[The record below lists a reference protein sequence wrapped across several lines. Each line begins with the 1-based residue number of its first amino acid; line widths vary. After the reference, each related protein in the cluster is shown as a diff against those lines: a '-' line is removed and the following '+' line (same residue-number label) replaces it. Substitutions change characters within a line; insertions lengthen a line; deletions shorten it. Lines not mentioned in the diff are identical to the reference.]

1 MKSGEC
7 RVTEQKPKMRSMF
20 GGKAS
25 GGIFDIPVAE
35 VGNTRDADMVVIG
48 APCATPYT
56 SVGPY
61 CADAPDAI
69 RDAFGWPGVL
79 EHHDFDVD
87 GNILCN
93 DASAV
98 DWGNLPY
105 DEVDFAANRE
115 NICERVKSVL
125 QAGAVPMV
133 LGGDDS
139 IPIPVLRAYGDR
151 GPLTI
156 LQLDAHI
163 DWRDEVYGET
173 MGLSSNMRRA
183 SEMPWVENI
192 IQVGARGIG
201 SARPSDRQDAIDWGV
216 QFFPMREVARNG
228 LSAIIEAI
236 PENCNLF
243 ITLDID
249 SMDPAVVPAVIG
261 PAPGGLSYWDMVT
274 LLESAGS
281 RAKIVGFDL
290 AELMP
295 SADIGG
301 RGALVA
307 ARIVAVIMGLIS
319 KQKGNGF

>member
-1 MKSGEC
+1 M
-7 RVTEQKPKMRSMF
+7 TEQSPKMRSMF
-20 GGKAS
+20 GGKTS
-25 GGIFDIPVAE
+25 GGLFDIPLVE
-35 VGNTRDADMVVIG
+35 VGNTMNADMVVLG
-48 APCATPYT
+48 VPCATPYT

-79 EHHDFDVD
+79 DHHDFDVD

-93 DASAV
+93 GASAV
-98 DWGNLPY
+98 DWGNLSY
-105 DEVDFAANRE
+105 DEVDLAANRK
-115 NICERVKSVL
+115 NICEQVKSVL
-125 QAGAVPMV
+125 ENDAIPLV

-139 IPIPVLRAYGDR
+139 VPIPVLQAYQNH

-216 QFFPMREVARNG
+216 KFFPMREFIKNG
-228 LSAIIEAI
+228 LSPIIEAI
-236 PENCNLF
+236 PQNANLF

-261 PAPGGLSYWDMVT
+261 PAPGGFSYWDMVT
-274 LLESAGS
+274 MLESASS

-307 ARIVAVIMGLIS
+307 ARIVAVIMGFIS
-319 KQKGNGF
+319 KQRAA